1 MLHPIFSTVLG
12 HPELVAEH
20 LANYAALVRQETA
33 QAGRGLV
40 ARIVAGVLAAASA
53 MLALGL
59 IGVAVLLGVL
69 HGSFHW
75 VLVAV
80 PGVAVVIAAFCA
92 WYATRPSPSHG
103 FDDLRSQLEADLQQ
117 RLALSRRAL
126 VRQLNGG
133 GEDAHDAFLNHA
145 PASAADDDLE
155 YAHHDAAQAGHAERH
170 QPNGAGGGVWV
181 PLARSIVQRWW
192 RRHPAH

>member
-12 HPELVAEH
+12 HPELVATH

-80 PGVAVVIAAFCA
+80 PGVAILIAAVCA
-92 WYATRPSPSHG
+92 WYAMRPSPSHG
-103 FDDLRSQLEADLQQ
+103 FDDLRSQLDADFQALHEAG
-117 RLALSRRAL
+117 A
-126 VRQLNGG
+126 
-133 GEDAHDAFLNHA
+133 NHGQ
-145 PASAADDDLE
+145 
-155 YAHHDAAQAGHAERH
+155 H
-170 QPNGAGGGVWV
+170 
-181 PLARSIVQRWW
+181 
-192 RRHPAH
+192 

>member
-12 HPELVAEH
+12 HPELVADH

-33 QAGRGLV
+33 QAGRGIV

-53 MLALGL
+53 MMALGL

-80 PGVAVVIAAFCA
+80 PGVAVLIAAVCG
-92 WYATRPSPSHG
+92 WYAARPSPGHG
-103 FDDLRSQLEADLQQ
+103 FDDLRAQLDADLQALHEAGASHGQ
-117 RLALSRRAL
+117 R
-126 VRQLNGG
+126 
-133 GEDAHDAFLNHA
+133 
-145 PASAADDDLE
+145 
-155 YAHHDAAQAGHAERH
+155 
-170 QPNGAGGGVWV
+170 
-181 PLARSIVQRWW
+181 
-192 RRHPAH
+192 

>member
-12 HPELVAEH
+12 PPELIAEH
-20 LANYAALVRQETA
+20 VANYAALVKQETGEA
-33 QAGRGLV
+33 ARGLV

-80 PGVAVVIAAFCA
+80 PGVAVLIAVVCG
-92 WYATRPSPSHG
+92 WYAARPSPSHG
-103 FDDLRSQLEADLQQ
+103 FDDLRSQLDADMQ
-117 RLALSRRAL
+117 ALH
-126 VRQLNGG
+126 N
-133 GEDAHDAFLNHA
+133 
-145 PASAADDDLE
+145 
-155 YAHHDAAQAGHAERH
+155 AGARH
-170 QPNGAGGGVWV
+170 GQ
-181 PLARSIVQRWW
+181 
-192 RRHPAH
+192 H

>member
-12 HPELVAEH
+12 HPELVADH

-33 QAGRGLV
+33 QAGRGIV

-53 MLALGL
+53 MMALGL

-80 PGVAVVIAAFCA
+80 PGVAVVIAAVCG
-92 WYATRPSPSHG
+92 WYAARPSPGHG
-103 FDDLRSQLEADLQQ
+103 FDDLRAQLDADLQALHEAGDSHGQ
-117 RLALSRRAL
+117 R
-126 VRQLNGG
+126 
-133 GEDAHDAFLNHA
+133 
-145 PASAADDDLE
+145 
-155 YAHHDAAQAGHAERH
+155 
-170 QPNGAGGGVWV
+170 
-181 PLARSIVQRWW
+181 
-192 RRHPAH
+192 

>member
-53 MLALGL
+53 LLALGL

-103 FDDLRSQLEADLQQ
+103 FDDLRSQLEADLQ
-117 RLALSRRAL
+117 AL
-126 VRQLNGG
+126 
-133 GEDAHDAFLNHA
+133 HDAG
-145 PASAADDDLE
+145 
-155 YAHHDAAQAGHAERH
+155 AHHG
-170 QPNGAGGGVWV
+170 
-181 PLARSIVQRWW
+181 QR
-192 RRHPAH
+192 

>member
-12 HPELVAEH
+12 HPELVADH

-40 ARIVAGVLAAASA
+40 TRIVAGVLAAASA

-75 VLVAV
+75 VLIAV

-92 WYATRPSPSHG
+92 WYATRPSASHG
-103 FDDLRSQLEADLQQ
+103 FDDLRSQLDADLQ
-117 RLALSRRAL
+117 ALHEAGTRHGRR
-126 VRQLNGG
+126 
-133 GEDAHDAFLNHA
+133 
-145 PASAADDDLE
+145 
-155 YAHHDAAQAGHAERH
+155 
-170 QPNGAGGGVWV
+170 
-181 PLARSIVQRWW
+181 
-192 RRHPAH
+192 

>member
-103 FDDLRSQLEADLQQ
+103 DLQ
-117 RLALSRRAL
+117 AL
-126 VRQLNGG
+126 
-133 GEDAHDAFLNHA
+133 HDAG
-145 PASAADDDLE
+145 
-155 YAHHDAAQAGHAERH
+155 AHHG
-170 QPNGAGGGVWV
+170 
-181 PLARSIVQRWW
+181 QR
-192 RRHPAH
+192 